1 MLAAC
6 REQSAVQDELI
17 SNCEQRADVTRAA
30 LEAAKQSA
38 LDLQEA
44 LGAKDEIAAKLDAQ
58 HRAEL
63 KAARGSRLRKFGRA
77 LQYVGAGVVIGVV
90 VAR

>member
-1 MLAAC
+1 M
-6 REQSAVQDELI
+6 I
-17 SNCEQRADVTRAA
+17 SNCEQRAEVTRAA
-30 LEAAKQSA
+30 LETAKQST
-38 LDLQEA
+38 LDLQQA
-44 LGAKDEIAAKLDAQ
+44 LGAKDEMAARLKAQ